1 MGQSIEI
8 LKTVRLGDVILI
20 DTDRSITGQD
30 GESYGGITSAESVS
44 SFPAALAARLFGSD
58 TSIDHVFVMSNTV
71 SVRRRG
77 GWDDVSTAAV
87 EQVIAGFFRYY
98 PE

>member
-20 DTDRSITGQD
+20 DTDRSLTGQD
-30 GESYGGITSAESVS
+30 GESYGGITSAESVD
-44 SFPAALAARLFGSD
+44 SFPAALAVRLFGSD
-58 TSIDHVFVMSNTV
+58 ASIDHVFVMSNTI
-71 SVRRRG
+71 SARRRG
-77 GWDDVSTAAV
+77 GWDDRSTAAA

-98 PE
+98 PG